1 MIMNNRLERAA
12 LGCLWASMVALATL
26 VGAPAHG
33 QPVTELT
40 YAYAVSSPSL
50 ITEPLYAA
58 ERNGDIAKQGIKV
71 DVKWLQGDSLAL
83 RAVLSNEVDVAWVGT
98 AAALQAIAK
107 GAKIK
112 IIYAPVPKSSNVVL
126 AQKDVGTIEGLKGRS
141 IAVSTVGAISYHIPR
156 IVMTR
161 AGVDPGSATYVAL
174 GSTATR
180 FQALIAK
187 KVDAGMVDL
196 IQAAEAEE
204 RYPYLVTLASVA
216 EKIPDL
222 HFISVVASD
231 KTIATKTDALR
242 RLYRADS
249 AGIQFVTQHPRQAA
263 QLSMERMGAKN
274 PANVIASFE
283 TAAKMGIYAV
293 NGGIEPQMLNQTMKI
308 MVETGDLAA
317 PLPYDTIVDRRI
329 VQ

>member
-1 MIMNNRLERAA
+1 MRRRLFWVGLVRWVAVMAA
-12 LGCLWASMVALATL
+12 FAAASGRGLA
-26 VGAPAHG
+26 
-33 QPVTELT
+33 QPQPLTELT

-58 ERNGDIAKQGIKV
+58 ERNGDIAKQGLKV
-71 DVKWLQGDSLAL
+71 NVQWLQGDSLAL
-83 RAVLSNEVDVAWVGT
+83 RAVLSNEVDVAWMGT

-112 IIYAPVPKSSNVVL
+112 IIYAPVPKSSNVIL
-126 AQKDVGTIEGLKGRS
+126 AQKDVGSIAGLKGRS

-156 IVMTR
+156 IIMSR

-180 FQALIAK
+180 FQALVAR

-242 RLYRADS
+242 RLYRAEL
-249 AGIQFVTQHPRQAA
+249 AGIQFVVQHPDEAA
-263 QLSMERMGAKN
+263 KLSMDRMGAKN
-274 PANVIASFE
+274 SANVVAAF
-283 TAAKMGIYAV
+283 TAASKTGIYALD
-293 NGGIEPQMLNQTMKI
+293 GGIAPEILDPTMKI
-308 MVETGDLAA
+308 MVETGDLSA
-317 PLPYDTIVDRRI
+317 PLPYNAIVDRRI
-329 VQ
+329 IQ

>member
-1 MIMNNRLERAA
+1 MA
-12 LGCLWASMVALATL
+12 
-26 VGAPAHG
+26 
-33 QPVTELT
+33 
-40 YAYAVSSPSL
+40 
-50 ITEPLYAA
+50 
-58 ERNGDIAKQGIKV
+58 
-71 DVKWLQGDSLAL
+71 
-83 RAVLSNEVDVAWVGT
+83 
-98 AAALQAIAK
+98 
-107 GAKIK
+107 
-112 IIYAPVPKSSNVVL
+112 
-126 AQKDVGTIEGLKGRS
+126 
-141 IAVSTVGAISYHIPR
+141 
-156 IVMTR
+156 R

-216 EKIPDL
+216 ERIPDL

-231 KTIATKTDALR
+231 KTIATKTEALR
-242 RLYRADS
+242 RLYRGES

-274 PANVIASFE
+274 PANVVASFE
-283 TAAKMGIYAV
+283 TAAKMGIYAL
-293 NGGIEPQMLNQTMKI
+293 NGGIDPQMLNQTMKI
-308 MVETGDLAA
+308 MVDTGDLAA
-317 PLPYDTIVDRRI
+317 PLPYDAIVDRRI